1 MAILEAYNKI
11 TSSIDSKNN
20 VIGIFLD
27 LSKAFDT
34 INHDI
39 LLSKLSHYGVRGSAF
54 EWFKSHLSGRTK
66 FTSFN
71 NHDST
76 SHDIICGV
84 PQGSILG
91 PLLFILY
98 LNDIVYSSKL
108 FTFYVFSDDIN
119 LLASHKNL
127 RTLIHSI
134 NNDLGHVS
142 TWFKANKLSL
152 NINKTNFMLFKN
164 KHDNRHVPAFNIT
177 IDNTDIVRVPHTKF
191 LGIILDECLT
201 WKQHTTYIANIA
213 VSKYTGILYRLKG
226 ILPSTTLFTLYN
238 SLVLPHL
245 MYCNIIWSDRN
256 NTSLGIIHIKQKKS
270 VRICTN
276 SHCLAHSPPL
286 FADLNTLTVQD
297 INKLQTALICTNIT
311 TIFCLIYLQI
321 TLLKQILFM
330 VIIPDSPMYRPCY
343 LNTHLANNC
352 IKRQGPLI
360 WGSVPQNIR
369 DSTSVFSFKTKFKAE
384 LISRY

>member
-39 LLSKLSHYGVRGSAF
+39 LLSKLSHYGVRVSAF
-54 EWFKSHLSGRTK
+54 EWLKSYLSGRTQ

-98 LNDIVYSSKL
+98 L
-108 FTFYVFSDDIN
+108 
-119 LLASHKNL
+119 LASHKNL
-127 RTLIHSI
+127 HTLIHSI
-134 NNDLGHVS
+134 NNELGHVS

-164 KHDNRHVPAFNIT
+164 KHDNRHIPAFNIT
-177 IDNTDIVRVPHTKF
+177 IDNSTDIVRVPHTKF

-201 WKQHTTYIANIA
+201 WKQHTTYIANI
-213 VSKYTGILYRLKG
+213 VSKYTDILYRLKG

-238 SLVLPHL
+238 SP
-245 MYCNIIWSDRN
+245 
-256 NTSLGIIHIKQKKS
+256 G
-270 VRICTN
+270 
-276 SHCLAHSPPL
+276 L
-286 FADLNTLTVQD
+286 FY
-297 INKLQTALICTNIT
+297 LI
-311 TIFCLIYLQI
+311 
-321 TLLKQILFM
+321 
-330 VIIPDSPMYRPCY
+330 
-343 LNTHLANNC
+343 
-352 IKRQGPLI
+352 
-360 WGSVPQNIR
+360 
-369 DSTSVFSFKTKFKAE
+369 
-384 LISRY
+384 